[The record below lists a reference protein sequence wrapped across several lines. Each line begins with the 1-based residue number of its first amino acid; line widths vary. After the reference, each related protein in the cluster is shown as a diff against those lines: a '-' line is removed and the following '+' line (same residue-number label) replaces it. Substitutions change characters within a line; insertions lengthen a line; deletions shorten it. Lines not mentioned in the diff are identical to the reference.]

1 LLIFIFNKTN
11 FLNILLFSEI
21 LWVVLYTI
29 SVFNGSLNDDINLYS
44 MSFFLL
50 ALAGL
55 EFSIGILLLTLF
67 KNFKIDFFF
76 DNNSKK
82 LDQKYFFKDKSYFNK
97 F

>member
-1 LLIFIFNKTN
+1 
-11 FLNILLFSEI
+11 
-21 LWVVLYTI
+21 
-29 SVFNGSLNDDINLYS
+29 

-76 DNNSKK
+76 DNNFKK
-82 LDQKYFFKDKSYFNK
+82 LDQKYFFKDKSYLNK

>member
-1 LLIFIFNKTN
+1 
-11 FLNILLFSEI
+11 
-21 LWVVLYTI
+21 
-29 SVFNGSLNDDINLYS
+29 

>member
-1 LLIFIFNKTN
+1 M
-11 FLNILLFSEI
+11 
-21 LWVVLYTI
+21 WVVLYI
-29 SVFNGSLNDDINLYS
+29 VSVFNGSLNDDINLYS

-55 EFSIGILLLTLF
+55 EFSIGILILSLF

-76 DNNSKK
+76 ANNFKK
-82 LDQKYFFKDKSYFNK
+82 IDQKYFFKNKSFLNK